1 MSAARPRA
9 LVSAASREEAA
20 HALAER
26 HGPPDERPGLKKD
39 LRIRRQVQMG
49 DVNFIV
55 KNPETHKYFMFRE
68 AEWHL
73 IRLFDGVRTRQ
84 QILDDYNKTVRNPI
98 SINLVLSYEES
109 LRRMELLEQSVV
121 EANLALLDKGS
132 TFRRR
137 KAEQKTEGFNI
148 FFIMFHLIDPDRFLT
163 RTVKYVRWI
172 WTPPVVFAVL
182 AASVWTVSVFVQ
194 NGAQI
199 WAETLELYTFIGK
212 PLVDIL
218 QFFAILCVIGAIH
231 EYAHGYVVK
240 MYGGEVHDIGMALFY
255 FTPVFYC
262 ETSDSFM
269 FPNKWHKFWV
279 TVAGI
284 YIEAIICAFATLLWV
299 ASYPDTLTHELAYKT
314 MLLTGLATVFFN
326 INPLIKVDGY
336 NALASYLEMPGMR
349 EGAFRYIAQ
358 SFQKH
363 ILRLPID
370 IPPLPPRKKRV
381 YWIYGSLAI
390 AYTATIMV
398 LIAGWVSNFYEK
410 FFPDIAV
417 VLILLTL
424 YYIFRKRVRQL
435 GRIGKLI
442 YLDKKELIM
451 SPRSRTL
458 LLVAGVA
465 LLLLLFVPWSR
476 RTVRAD
482 SILRPVTIATLEAP
496 EDAMVAQVL
505 VREGDTVRRGQPM
518 IRLESP
524 DATEQSERLA
534 VEQDLF
540 EKETSRAR
548 ESADPALAYQAGQRA
563 ASAAVGVRSS
573 ESRRQYLVLRSP
585 IAGKVLTHRPEDLA
599 GRFVVEGADLVAV
612 GDTRRMAAEVG
623 VSERLLSYI
632 KPGASVAAFVRSS
645 PTGTRYGSVE
655 RISSATAGAPATV
668 RPGEV
673 AHAPTAIPDRFTVLA
688 VFDNADGKLLPGAA
702 ARVKIRSDREAY
714 ALRAWRIFWR
724 WLRTIVW

>member
-1 MSAARPRA
+1 
-9 LVSAASREEAA
+9 
-20 HALAER
+20 
-26 HGPPDERPGLKKD
+26 
-39 LRIRRQVQMG
+39 
-49 DVNFIV
+49 
-55 KNPETHKYFMFRE
+55 
-68 AEWHL
+68 
-73 IRLFDGVRTRQ
+73 
-84 QILDDYNKTVRNPI
+84 
-98 SINLVLSYEES
+98 
-109 LRRMELLEQSVV
+109 
-121 EANLALLDKGS
+121 
-132 TFRRR
+132 
-137 KAEQKTEGFNI
+137 
-148 FFIMFHLIDPDRFLT
+148 MFHLIDPDRFLT

-172 WTPPVVFAVL
+172 WTPPVVFVVL
-182 AASVWTVSVFVQ
+182 AASVWTVSVFIQ

-363 ILRLPID
+363 VLRLPID

-410 FFPDIAV
+410 YFPDLAV

-476 RTVRAD
+476 RTVKAD
-482 SILRPVTIATLEAP
+482 SVLRPVTIATLEAP
-496 EDAMVAQVL
+496 EDAMVAEVL
-505 VREGDTVRRGQPM
+505 VHEGDTVRRGQPV

-524 DATEQSERLA
+524 DATEQGERLA

-548 ESADPALAYQAGQRA
+548 ESADPALAYQAEQRA
-563 ASAAVGVRSS
+563 ASAAVGMRSS

-612 GDTRRMAAEVG
+612 GDTSRMAAEVG
-623 VSERLLSYI
+623 VSERLLSYL
-632 KPGASVAAFVRSS
+632 KPGAPVAAFVRSS
-645 PTGTRYGSVE
+645 PMGTRHGSVE

-668 RPGEV
+668 RSGEGS
-673 AHAPTAIPDRFTVLA
+673 HAPTAMPDRFTVLA

-702 ARVKIRSDREAY
+702 AKVKIRSDREAY
-714 ALRAWRIFWR
+714 AMRGWRIFWR

>member
-1 MSAARPRA
+1 MSTARPRG

-68 AEWHL
+68 PEWHL
-73 IRLFDGVRTRQ
+73 IRLFDGTRTRQ
-84 QILDDYNKTVRNPI
+84 QILYDYNRTVRSPI
-98 SINLVLSYEES
+98 SINLILSYEES

-121 EANLALLDKGS
+121 EANLALLDKGAS
-132 TFRRR
+132 FKRR

-172 WTPPVVFAVL
+172 WTPPVVAIVL
-182 AASVWTVSVFVQ
+182 VASIWTVSVFVQ

-199 WAETLELYTFIGK
+199 WAETLELYKFIGK

-218 QFFAILCVIGAIH
+218 QFFAILCIIGAIH

-269 FPNKWHKFWV
+269 FTNKWHKFWV

-349 EGAFRYIAQ
+349 EGAFRLIAQ
-358 SFQKH
+358 SFQKYV
-363 ILRLPID
+363 LRLPIE
-370 IPPLPPRKKRV
+370 IPPMAPRKKRV
-381 YWIYGSLAI
+381 FWIYGSLSV

-410 FFPDIAV
+410 YFPDLAV

-424 YYIFRKRVRQL
+424 YYI
-435 GRIGKLI
+435 
-442 YLDKKELIM
+442 
-451 SPRSRTL
+451 
-458 LLVAGVA
+458 
-465 LLLLLFVPWSR
+465 
-476 RTVRAD
+476 
-482 SILRPVTIATLEAP
+482 
-496 EDAMVAQVL
+496 
-505 VREGDTVRRGQPM
+505 
-518 IRLESP
+518 
-524 DATEQSERLA
+524 
-534 VEQDLF
+534 
-540 EKETSRAR
+540 
-548 ESADPALAYQAGQRA
+548 
-563 ASAAVGVRSS
+563 
-573 ESRRQYLVLRSP
+573 
-585 IAGKVLTHRPEDLA
+585 
-599 GRFVVEGADLVAV
+599 
-612 GDTRRMAAEVG
+612 
-623 VSERLLSYI
+623 
-632 KPGASVAAFVRSS
+632 
-645 PTGTRYGSVE
+645 
-655 RISSATAGAPATV
+655 
-668 RPGEV
+668 
-673 AHAPTAIPDRFTVLA
+673 
-688 VFDNADGKLLPGAA
+688 
-702 ARVKIRSDREAY
+702 
-714 ALRAWRIFWR
+714 
-724 WLRTIVW
+724 